1 MNTLPKNT
9 LLFVG
14 LILLTAAL
22 FLLDIAFG
30 SVRLPLA
37 ALFSD
42 NPIYHEII
50 FNFRLPKALTAIIT
64 GASISVAGLLMQ
76 TLFRNPL
83 AGPYVLGVSSGASL
97 GVAVFLL
104 GSSFLPIAFIQSGWG
119 LVISAILGG
128 VLVLLLVLGI
138 SFRVRQAV
146 SLLIVGIM
154 FGQIAGSLVTILQ
167 NSSNPDSLKLF
178 VVWTFGSLSAVSW
191 TYMQVMLPLVAVGLL
206 LALTIQ
212 KSLNGLLLGEN
223 YAQGLGISIVRTR
236 FLIIIAVALLAGTTT
251 AFTGPIAFIGMAVPH
266 LVRGLFRTSDH
277 RITLPGTMLC
287 GASLLLLCDLATQL
301 PADGYTLPINAISA
315 LVGAPIIIWIIL
327 KKKSNS

>member
-30 SVRLPLA
+30 TVRLPLA

-50 FNFRLPKALTAIIT
+50 VNFRLPKALTAIIT

-97 GVAVFLL
+97 GVAIFLL

-128 VLVLLLVLGI
+128 DLVLLLVLGI
-138 SFRVRQAV
+138 
-146 SLLIVGIM
+146 
-154 FGQIAGSLVTILQ
+154 
-167 NSSNPDSLKLF
+167 
-178 VVWTFGSLSAVSW
+178 
-191 TYMQVMLPLVAVGLL
+191 
-206 LALTIQ
+206 
-212 KSLNGLLLGEN
+212 
-223 YAQGLGISIVRTR
+223 
-236 FLIIIAVALLAGTTT
+236 
-251 AFTGPIAFIGMAVPH
+251 
-266 LVRGLFRTSDH
+266 
-277 RITLPGTMLC
+277 
-287 GASLLLLCDLATQL
+287 
-301 PADGYTLPINAISA
+301 
-315 LVGAPIIIWIIL
+315 
-327 KKKSNS
+327 

>member
-1 MNTLPKNT
+1 MNTLSKNT

-22 FLLDIAFG
+22 FMLDIAFG
-30 SVRLPLA
+30 SVRLPFS
-37 ALFSD
+37 ALLSD

-50 FNFRLPKALTAIIT
+50 YNFRLPKALTAVIT

-97 GVAVFLL
+97 GVAIFLL
-104 GSSFLPIAFIQSGWG
+104 AGSFLPIAFIQSGWG

-178 VVWTFGSLSAVSW
+178 VVWTFGSLSAVTW
-191 TYMQVMLPLVAVGLL
+191 NYMWVMLPLVAIGILV
-206 LALTIQ
+206 ALTIQ
-212 KSLNGLLLGEN
+212 
-223 YAQGLGISIVRTR
+223 
-236 FLIIIAVALLAGTTT
+236 
-251 AFTGPIAFIGMAVPH
+251 IG
-266 LVRGLFRTSDH
+266 R
-277 RITLPGTMLC
+277 
-287 GASLLLLCDLATQL
+287 ASCRER
-301 PADGYTLPINAISA
+301 
-315 LVGAPIIIWIIL
+315 V
-327 KKKSNS
+327 